1 MDIFIRNGDDENNSQ
16 TNATEIQVSE
26 HLDMT
31 QQENSVIVTK
41 FLYHIFLNI
50 KLSSTLKI
58 ECAIYYT

>member
-50 KLSSTLKI
+50 KLSITMQFSFKN
-58 ECAIYYT
+58 YQS